1 MGFLDSI
8 FNKNNLTTQSLVST
22 NIAKKSEVKRTET
35 KKSKV
40 ITTQKGAK
48 ELENNPLEDITNIG
62 ENNAVANKTIFF
74 KRTVEKKL
82 TIILIENTFEVVKEK
97 ENLLK
102 IIKSIVTEGL
112 VSVIRYG
119 SSINR
124 SEIFEVSNID
134 TFTLVSNYS
143 SDSRYRLYDA
153 LVDLEKL
160 VSEQYMSI
168 EEKENERIRINKIEV
183 IGIGTCNDKGS
194 NATKEIAID
203 SFCKVLAKSEVV
215 SKYFCLTEKT
225 FMDAAEIGFRSIG
238 AIHRNYL

>member
-8 FNKNNLTTQSLVST
+8 FNKNNEDKNNSTTQSLVSI
-22 NIAKKSEVKRTET
+22 NIPKKSEVTNT
-35 KKSKV
+35 PKV
-40 ITTQKGAK
+40 DK
-48 ELENNPLEDITNIG
+48 ELDNSCLEDTTNIG
-62 ENNAVANKTIFF
+62 KKNKVANRTIFI

-183 IGIGTCNDKGS
+183 IGIGTCKDKGS
-194 NATKEIAID
+194 NATKKIAID
-203 SFCKVLAKSEVV
+203 SFCKVLAKSEVTT
-215 SKYFCLTEKT
+215 KYFCLTEET
-225 FMDAAEIGFRSIG
+225 FIDAAEIGFRSIG